1 MKLARLRFSS
11 GCITT
16 DQGIISKST
25 DMLKEHDLGG
35 KLLNSGNNLMVC
47 LSNDDQTINVMNNPG
62 GRMPSF
68 GNIKM
73 LSNIDQWH

>member
-1 MKLARLRFSS
+1 
-11 GCITT
+11 
-16 DQGIISKST
+16 
-25 DMLKEHDLGG
+25 MLKEHDLGG